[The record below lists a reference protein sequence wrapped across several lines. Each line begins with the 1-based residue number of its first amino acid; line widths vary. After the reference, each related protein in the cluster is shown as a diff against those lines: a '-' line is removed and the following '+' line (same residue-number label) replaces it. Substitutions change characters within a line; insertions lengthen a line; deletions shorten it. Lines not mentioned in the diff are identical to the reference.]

1 MSKSGISIRCKDD
14 RHRTCFTDLVKW
26 ESRFVRSFASIESQL
41 FRNDRTPNLPRT
53 EEENGMTSNCLVDR
67 TIGSLFST
75 VIVALLCMMPSTLQ
89 GQVIINGTVTD
100 AIGTG
105 ISGVDFDLAPVAG
118 GTSLSLSGDVSG
130 INGAFSI
137 TILQGAGHSPYNPG
151 MYSLQMNP
159 PPGFLSR
166 TESVNLAI
174 PITGGNQALGQFVLG
189 SGWVISGQLVD
200 SFGVGIPGIDIDIQP
215 DSGGATTPD
224 ISGDLSGA
232 GGFFSVTMQSL
243 TSEYN
248 IQFFPPSPATT
259 PTTCVGTVNPTA
271 NPNCAFGVLPLQ
283 LPVMLI
289 SGSTNLGQL
298 TLPNAACVT
307 ARIVDSLG
315 FPIVGIDT
323 QALDAQGVTL
333 FLNEDDSDCLG
344 QIHIM
349 LPLGTVDLFFREPL
363 PELPAPQ
370 VITFA
375 PVYLEGLNINGP
387 ANLGDFV
394 MRPGRTVTGTVLRAN
409 GTPIA
414 DAEIEIR
421 DAVTGALAYEAADRT
436 TTAGTFNHFVP
447 DGDYT
452 VEVDPPA
459 ILVTTVVPQ
468 RFPLTVA
475 GGMVNMGALT
485 LQNGFQISGRCIS
498 APGIP
503 FGPVDV
509 AFEQSSNGAS
519 VSALHEN
526 AGVDGLFAA
535 TLPPNTYDV
544 LLYPP
549 VGSGRTA
556 VRVPTILLNTQT
568 NLGDLVLGVGVSFT
582 GQVVSGGALVEG
594 AEVVAQGA
602 INYDNVTDV
611 GGNFGYQLP
620 PGTYNITVIPPL
632 GSPDP
637 VLTEPGVVINTDTNR
652 VFDLQSGPVATFVR
666 GDVNS
671 SGSINLA
678 DAIGILGYLFSGG
691 IIPCLDSA
699 DYNDSGAVNLADA
712 IGILGFLFSGGAPP
726 PPPFP
731 NAGVDPTADSLGC

>member
-1 MSKSGISIRCKDD
+1 M
-14 RHRTCFTDLVKW
+14 
-26 ESRFVRSFASIESQL
+26 
-41 FRNDRTPNLPRT
+41 TPNRLI
-53 EEENGMTSNCLVDR
+53 DR
-67 TIGSLFST
+67 IIGPLFTT
-75 VIVALLCMMPSTLQ
+75 VVVTLLCSMPSTAQ
-89 GQVIINGTVTD
+89 GQIVISGNVTD

-105 ISGVDFDLAPVAG
+105 ISGVDFDLSPVAG

-130 INGAFSI
+130 VNGAFSI
-137 TILQGAGHSPYNPG
+137 TILQGAGNSPYTPG
-151 MYSLQMNP
+151 MYSLQMSP
-159 PPGFLSR
+159 PPGFLGR
-166 TESVNLAI
+166 TESVSLTI
-174 PITGGNQALGQFVLG
+174 PATGGTQALGQFVLG

-232 GGFFSVTMQSL
+232 GGFFSTTMQSL

-259 PTTCVGTVNPTA
+259 PMTCIGTVNPTA

-315 FPIVGIDT
+315 TPIVGIDS

-344 QIHIM
+344 QVHIM

-363 PELPAPQ
+363 PEPPAPQ
-370 VITFA
+370 VITYA
-375 PVYLEGLNINGP
+375 PFYLEELSINGP
-387 ANLGDFV
+387 TDLGDIV

-436 TTAGTFNHFVP
+436 TATGAFNHFVP
-447 DGDYT
+447 DGNYT

-459 ILVTTVVPQ
+459 LLVTTVVPQ

-475 GGMVNMGALT
+475 GGMVNMGTLT
-485 LQNGFQISGRCIS
+485 LPDGFQISGRCIS
-498 APGIP
+498 APGVP

-526 AGVDGLFAA
+526 AGLDGLFAA
-535 TLPPNTYDV
+535 TLVPNTYDV
-544 LLYPP
+544 LFYPP
-549 VGSGRTA
+549 LGSGRTA
-556 VRVPTILLNTQT
+556 VRVPTVLLNTQT
-568 NLGDLVLGVGVSFT
+568 SLGDVALGAGVSFT
-582 GQVVSGGALVEG
+582 GQVVSGGVPVLG

-602 INYDNVTDV
+602 INYDNISDV
-611 GGNFGYQLP
+611 NGLFGYQLS
-620 PGTYNITVIPPL
+620 PGTYDFTVIPPL

-637 VLTEPGVVINTDTNR
+637 VLTETGVVINTDTNR
-652 VFDLQSGPVATFVR
+652 VFDLQGSPAATFVR

-678 DAIGILGYLFSGG
+678 DAIGVLGYLFSGG
-691 IIPCLDSA
+691 VIPCLDSA

-712 IGILGFLFSGGAPP
+712 IAILGFLFSGGAPP